1 MKATKH
7 KYDRLIKVLQLA
19 SFAFMAAMLIAG
31 IVFIVS
37 NNISVRNIDAITSHI
52 HGGTLTVS
60 LIIIAFTLIKSFTL
74 VFPPIVLYFVAGVV
88 LGNAPL
94 AIAVNT
100 VASALSLILPYFL
113 GRFTGKEM
121 LGTLENKFKAVKKLE
136 AFTEENTWVVVFV
149 LKVSGIIPSDL
160 SSVIF
165 GAMNI
170 PFGKYF
176 ISANLGLLALN
187 VSWSLIGAKGDLS
200 EPLTYLYMLPIVA
213 CLLISLPFVLKARK
227 KNCQKSDEADISR
240 RQAGSK

>member
-1 MKATKH
+1 MKATAH
-7 KYDRLIKVLQLA
+7 KYDRLIKFLQLI
-19 SFAFMAAMLIAG
+19 SFAFMAVMLVACLA
-31 IVFIVS
+31 FIIS

-60 LIIIAFTLIKSFTL
+60 AIIIAFTVIKSFAL

-94 AIAVNT
+94 AIAVNFI
-100 VASALSLILPYFL
+100 ASALSLILPYFL

-121 LGTLENKFKAVKKLE
+121 LNTLENKFKAVKKLE
-136 AFTEENTWVVVFV
+136 DFTEENTWVVVFI
-149 LKVSGIIPSDL
+149 LKVSGIVPSDL

-176 ISANLGLLALN
+176 LSANLGLLALN

-200 EPLTYLYMLPIVA
+200 DPLTYLYMLPIVV
-213 CLLISLPFVLKARK
+213 CLAISLPFIQKARK
-227 KNCQKSDEADISR
+227 RSREKSDKADLR
-240 RQAGSK
+240 

>member
-1 MKATKH
+1 MKSSEQ
-7 KYDRLIKVLQLA
+7 KYDRLIKFLQLL

-31 IVFIVS
+31 IVFIIS

-60 LIIIAFTLIKSFTL
+60 AIIIAFTLIKSFAL
-74 VFPPIVLYFVAGVV
+74 VFPPIVMYFVAGVV

-94 AIAVNT
+94 AIAVNLI
-100 VASALSLILPYFL
+100 ASALSLILPYFL

-121 LGTLENKFKAVKKLE
+121 LSTLENKFKAVKKLE
-136 AFTEENTWVVVFV
+136 NFTEENTWVVVFI
-149 LKVSGIIPSDL
+149 LKVSGIVPSDL

-176 ISANLGLLALN
+176 IASNLGLLALN

-200 EPLTYLYMLPIVA
+200 DPLTYIYMLPIII
-213 CLLISLPFVLKARK
+213 CLIISLPFILKARK
-227 KNCQKSDEADISR
+227 KSRNKSDKAESR
-240 RQAGSK
+240 

>member
-1 MKATKH
+1 MKAPEQ
-7 KYDRLIKVLQLA
+7 KYDRLIKILQLA
-19 SFAFMAAMLIAG
+19 SFAFMVAMLIACV
-31 IVFIVS
+31 VFIIA

-60 LIIIAFTLIKSFTL
+60 ALIIAFTLIKSFAL
-74 VFPPIVLYFVAGVV
+74 VFPPIILYFVAGVV

-94 AIAVNT
+94 AIAVNLI
-100 VASALSLILPYFL
+100 ASALSLILPYFL

-121 LGTLENKFKAVKKLE
+121 LSTLENKFKAVKKLE
-136 AFTEENTWVVVFV
+136 DFTEENTWVVVFV

-176 ISANLGLLALN
+176 IASNLGLLALN
-187 VSWSLIGAKGDLS
+187 VSWSLIGAKGDLAN
-200 EPLTYLYMLPIVA
+200 PLTYLYMLPIVI
-213 CLLISLPFVLKARK
+213 CLVVSLPFILKARK
-227 KNCQKSDEADISR
+227 RSRQKSDKAE
-240 RQAGSK
+240 K

>member
-1 MKATKH
+1 MKAAEH
-7 KYDRLIKVLQLA
+7 KYDRLIKGLQLA
-19 SFAFMAAMLIAG
+19 SFFFMGTMLIAG
-31 IVFIVS
+31 IVFIIS

-60 LIIIAFTLIKSFTL
+60 VLIIAFTMIKSFAL
-74 VFPPIVLYFVAGVV
+74 IFPPVVLYFVAGVV

-94 AIAVNT
+94 AIAVNLT
-100 VASALSLILPYFL
+100 ASALSLILPYFL

-121 LGTLENKFKAVKKLE
+121 LITLENKFKAVKKLE
-136 AFTEENTWVVVFV
+136 DFTEENTWVVVFV

-176 ISANLGLLALN
+176 VASNLGLLALN

-200 EPLTYLYMLPIVA
+200 EPLTYLYMLPIVI
-213 CLLISLPFVLKARK
+213 CLIASLPFMLKARK
-227 KNCQKSDEADISR
+227 KSRQKSDKAKIR
-240 RQAGSK
+240 